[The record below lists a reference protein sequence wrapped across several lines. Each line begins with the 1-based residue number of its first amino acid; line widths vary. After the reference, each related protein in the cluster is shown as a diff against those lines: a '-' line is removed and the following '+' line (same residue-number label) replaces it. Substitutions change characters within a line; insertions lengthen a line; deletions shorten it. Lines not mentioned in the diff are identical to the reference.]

1 EGAVGFPVD
10 VLDHRVQDHE
20 LEELEAGDPL
30 LDEAAELVGAGDLAR
45 AAGQLEQD
53 GRGRP
58 EQLVELVE
66 RAATHDVGV
75 RVLEATDREVVLRL
89 RRELAHV
96 LVSPGKCQ
104 ERRSLRSPP
113 VVIIDAPRD
122 PVQGGRRMAKLG
134 LYLDLRN
141 PPAWRQDWHR
151 LYDFTLELCEEAER
165 LGADSVWLS
174 EHHLFED
181 GYLTQPL
188 TYAAAIAART
198 SRVRIGTA
206 VVIAPFREPA
216 QLAEGATIVD
226 IVSNGRLDLGVGT
239 GYRLPEFELFGKA
252 MPGRYDRTDAIVRR
266 LRELWRAGRLTPPPI
281 QEPVPI
287 WMGYQGPKGARR
299 AGLLGEGLLALE
311 RSLLDP
317 YRDGLQAG
325 GHDPS
330 SARMSGFVPVFVT
343 GDPERDWP
351 IVARHLRYQV
361 ESYRRY
367 GVEGTGR
374 PPP

>member
-1 EGAVGFPVD
+1 
-10 VLDHRVQDHE
+10 
-20 LEELEAGDPL
+20 
-30 LDEAAELVGAGDLAR
+30 
-45 AAGQLEQD
+45 
-53 GRGRP
+53 
-58 EQLVELVE
+58 
-66 RAATHDVGV
+66 
-75 RVLEATDREVVLRL
+75 
-89 RRELAHV
+89 
-96 LVSPGKCQ
+96 
-104 ERRSLRSPP
+104 
-113 VVIIDAPRD
+113 
-122 PVQGGRRMAKLG
+122 MAKLG

-206 VVIAPFREPA
+206 VVIAPFHEPA
-216 QLAEGATIVD
+216 QLAEDATIVD

-239 GYRLPEFELFGKA
+239 GYRRPEFELFGKA

-266 LRELWRAGRLTPPPI
+266 LRELWREGRLTPPPI

-361 ESYRRY
+361 DSYRRY

-374 PPP
+374 PPPRPVDPDRARANGLGHGLLSIVVDTPERVAASIREHVGGVPVDTVFVWASLAGMPEAMVVEHTTTLCRDLAPLLADL